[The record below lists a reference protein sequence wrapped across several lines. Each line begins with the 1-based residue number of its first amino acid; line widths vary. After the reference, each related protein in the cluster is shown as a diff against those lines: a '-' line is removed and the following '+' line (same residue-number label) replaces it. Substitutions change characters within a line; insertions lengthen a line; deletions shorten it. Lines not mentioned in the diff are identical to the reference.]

1 MKKRIRKT
9 GEIVDVID
17 WFNFYR
23 TERDKEDTVSYV
35 DSKGVEHHNERG
47 LNLWWDFEDVDYPIN
62 CDTMELPKCG
72 YIKTGL
78 IDVETLNTDIDWE
91 QRRYEIAKTVVHG
104 QLTGPVI
111 DGVDPN
117 PSIPNLAKL
126 AVEIADSL
134 IAELKKGGEK

>member
-47 LNLWWDFEDVDYPIN
+47 LNLWWDFEDV
-62 CDTMELPKCG
+62 EEVLS
-72 YIKTGL
+72 
-78 IDVETLNTDIDWE
+78 TDIDWE
-91 QRRYEIAKTVVHG
+91 QRRYEIAKEVFASIYDFT
-104 QLTGPVI
+104 I
-111 DGVDPN
+111 DRINFAKYAVD
-117 PSIPNLAKL
+117 A
-126 AVEIADSL
+126 ADTL
-134 IAELKKGGEK
+134 ISELKKGGDK